1 MGKNAAY
8 AAQYAEE
15 AKEQMRMYGI
25 PASVILAQAILE
37 SSNGQSQ
44 LSRECNN
51 HFGIKA
57 TASWLKNGGE
67 YGVYTDDRPNEK
79 FCKYK
84 SVGDSYEHHSQFL
97 KQNKRYAQ
105 CFTLSP
111 DDYKGW
117 TKGIERAGYATG
129 GGYAA
134 SLQRIIE
141 ANGLDKYD
149 SEVMAEMRAEGRSFG
164 VENNPRREMPAAHV
178 PQSAGYSF
186 PVEREEFL
194 FITSPFGNRQDPM
207 DATKQQMH
215 KGIDIKTNHEAV
227 LATEN
232 GGKVVAV
239 YTDDRP
245 NEKFCKYKSVGDS
258 YEHHSQF
265 LKQNKRYAQCFTLSP
280 DDYKGWTKGI
290 ERAGYATGGGYA
302 ASLQRIIEANGLDK
316 YDSEV
321 MAEMR
326 AEGRSF
332 GVENN
337 PRREMPAAHVP
348 QSAGYSF
355 PVEREEFLFITSP
368 FGNRQDPMDAT
379 KQQMHKGI
387 DIKTNHEAVLAT
399 ENGGKVVAVNHNANT
414 AGGKSVTVEYSRE
427 DGSKVQCSYLHLS
440 DIAVKV
446 GDVVNASQKLGVS
459 GNTGT
464 RTTGEHLHFGVKSV
478 SADGSKRDMD
488 PAAYLAEIGQKGN
501 IKLQALHN
509 GNDLLAK
516 YKSNAP
522 QEQKVSSED
531 WMKKILSSEDS
542 GVGISGTNDPIL
554 DMAMTTFMSL
564 MMLAA
569 QIDSND
575 EERQKGLISAMAAN
589 RLVDLTSLVP
599 GMRQCTITVGENG
612 KTVLHAES
620 GTVKIDRELTSSEM
634 NRLSLIL
641 GNANLSEESKRTKIA
656 GMVTGIVAT
665 QQASQNF
672 EQGMEAE
679 SQQQNL
685 QRK

>member
-15 AKEQMRMYGI
+15 AKEQMRRYGI

-164 VENNPRREMPAAHV
+164 VENNPRREEPAAHV
-178 PQSAGYSF
+178 PQPAGYSF

-207 DATKQQMH
+207 DATK
-215 KGIDIKTNHEAV
+215 
-227 LATEN
+227 
-232 GGKVVAV
+232 
-239 YTDDRP
+239 R
-245 NEKFCKYKSVGDS
+245 
-258 YEHHSQF
+258 
-265 LKQNKRYAQCFTLSP
+265 
-280 DDYKGWTKGI
+280 
-290 ERAGYATGGGYA
+290 
-302 ASLQRIIEANGLDK
+302 
-316 YDSEV
+316 
-321 MAEMR
+321 
-326 AEGRSF
+326 
-332 GVENN
+332 
-337 PRREMPAAHVP
+337 
-348 QSAGYSF
+348 
-355 PVEREEFLFITSP
+355 
-368 FGNRQDPMDAT
+368 
-379 KQQMHKGI
+379 QMHKGI

-414 AGGKSVTVEYSRE
+414 SGGKSVTVEYSRE

-501 IKLQALHN
+501 IKLQAMHN

-516 YKSNAP
+516 YKSDVP

-531 WMKKILSSEDS
+531 WMKKLLSSEDS

-569 QIDSND
+569 QIDSKD
-575 EERQKGLISAMAAN
+575 EDRQKGLISAMAAN

-599 GMRQCTITVGENG
+599 GMRQCSIAVGENG

-620 GTVKIDRELTSSEM
+620 DTVKIDRELTSSEM

>member
-67 YGVYTDDRPNEK
+67 YG
-79 FCKYK
+79 
-84 SVGDSYEHHSQFL
+84 
-97 KQNKRYAQ
+97 
-105 CFTLSP
+105 
-111 DDYKGW
+111 
-117 TKGIERAGYATG
+117 
-129 GGYAA
+129 
-134 SLQRIIE
+134 
-141 ANGLDKYD
+141 
-149 SEVMAEMRAEGRSFG
+149 
-164 VENNPRREMPAAHV
+164 
-178 PQSAGYSF
+178 
-186 PVEREEFL
+186 
-194 FITSPFGNRQDPM
+194 
-207 DATKQQMH
+207 
-215 KGIDIKTNHEAV
+215 
-227 LATEN
+227 
-232 GGKVVAV
+232 V

-516 YKSNAP
+516 YKTDVPSNTESMSPDA
-522 QEQKVSSED
+522 
-531 WMKKILSSEDS
+531 WMKKLLSSEDS
-542 GVGISGTNDPIL
+542 GVGLPVGSDPIL
-554 DMAMTTFMSL
+554 EMAMTAFSSL
-564 MMLAA
+564 MILAVK
-569 QIDSND
+569 IDNKEA
-575 EERQKGLISAMAAN
+575 EEQKAAISQSVSE
-589 RLVDLTSLVP
+589 RSVDLTSLVS
-599 GMRQCTITVGENG
+599 GMKTCSLSIGDNG
-612 KTVLHAES
+612 RAILTADN
-620 GTVKIDRELTSSEM
+620 GNVKVSRELTSAELS
-634 NRLSLIL
+634 RLSATLNDQGL
-641 GNANLSEESKRTKIA
+641 NEETKRLRVA
-656 GMVTGIVAT
+656 GMVNSIVIS

-672 EQGMEAE
+672 EQGMLEQQGRNE
-679 SQQQNL
+679 SMH
-685 QRK
+685 R

>member
-67 YGVYTDDRPNEK
+67 YG
-79 FCKYK
+79 
-84 SVGDSYEHHSQFL
+84 
-97 KQNKRYAQ
+97 
-105 CFTLSP
+105 
-111 DDYKGW
+111 
-117 TKGIERAGYATG
+117 
-129 GGYAA
+129 
-134 SLQRIIE
+134 
-141 ANGLDKYD
+141 
-149 SEVMAEMRAEGRSFG
+149 
-164 VENNPRREMPAAHV
+164 
-178 PQSAGYSF
+178 
-186 PVEREEFL
+186 
-194 FITSPFGNRQDPM
+194 
-207 DATKQQMH
+207 
-215 KGIDIKTNHEAV
+215 
-227 LATEN
+227 
-232 GGKVVAV
+232 V

-464 RTTGEHLHFGVKSV
+464 RTTGEHLHFGVKSI
-478 SADGSKRDMD
+478 SADGKVRDVD
-488 PAAYLAEIGQKGN
+488 PASYLADIAQKGN
-501 IKLQALHN
+501 LKQQALYN
-509 GNDLLAK
+509 GYDLLAK
-516 YKSNAP
+516 YRDN
-522 QEQKVSSED
+522 SSGVDTSLSPDD
-531 WMKKILSSEDS
+531 WMKKLLSSEDAS
-542 GVGISGTNDPIL
+542 TGLSNADPI
-554 DMAMTTFMSL
+554 MRMVTTMYGSL
-564 MMLAA
+564 LALAVQIDNKSEEEQKA
-569 QIDSND
+569 QIS
-575 EERQKGLISAMAAN
+575 EAVSKRQ
-589 RLVDLTSLVP
+589 VDLKPLLPTMKECVLS
-599 GMRQCTITVGENG
+599 VGENG
-612 KTVLHAES
+612 KAVLLADN
-620 GTVKIDRELTSSEM
+620 GTTKLARELTNAEFS
-634 NRLSLIL
+634 RLSQVL
-641 GNANLSEESKRTKIA
+641 GDTNLSNEAKKMRIA
-656 GMVTGIVAT
+656 GMVSTIVLT
-665 QQASQNF
+665 QQASQNY
-672 EQGMEAE
+672 EQVMEQQE
-679 SQQQNL
+679 GQSQSI

>member
-67 YGVYTDDRPNEK
+67 YG
-79 FCKYK
+79 
-84 SVGDSYEHHSQFL
+84 
-97 KQNKRYAQ
+97 
-105 CFTLSP
+105 
-111 DDYKGW
+111 
-117 TKGIERAGYATG
+117 
-129 GGYAA
+129 
-134 SLQRIIE
+134 
-141 ANGLDKYD
+141 
-149 SEVMAEMRAEGRSFG
+149 
-164 VENNPRREMPAAHV
+164 
-178 PQSAGYSF
+178 
-186 PVEREEFL
+186 
-194 FITSPFGNRQDPM
+194 
-207 DATKQQMH
+207 
-215 KGIDIKTNHEAV
+215 
-227 LATEN
+227 
-232 GGKVVAV
+232 V

-516 YKSNAP
+516 YKEN
-522 QEQKVSSED
+522 SSAVDTSLSPDD
-531 WMKKILSSEDS
+531 WMKKLLSSEDAS
-542 GVGISGTNDPIL
+542 TGLSSADPIMGL
-554 DMAMTTFMSL
+554 VTTMYSSL
-564 MMLAA
+564 LALA
-569 QIDSND
+569 VQIDSKS
-575 EERQKGLISAMAAN
+575 EEEQKAQISEAVSKRQ
-589 RLVDLTSLVP
+589 VDLKPLIPTMNECVLS
-599 GMRQCTITVGENG
+599 VGDNG
-612 KTVLHAES
+612 KAVLQADN
-620 GTVKIDRELTSSEM
+620 GTTKVTRELTNAEFC
-634 NRLSLIL
+634 RLSQVL
-641 GNANLSEESKRTKIA
+641 GDTNLSNDAKKMRIA
-656 GMVTGIVAT
+656 GMVNTIVLT
-665 QQASQNF
+665 QQASQNY
-672 EQGMEAE
+672 EQVLEQQEGQ
-679 SQQQNL
+679 SQTM

>member
-239 YTDDRP
+239 
-245 NEKFCKYKSVGDS
+245 
-258 YEHHSQF
+258 
-265 LKQNKRYAQCFTLSP
+265 
-280 DDYKGWTKGI
+280 
-290 ERAGYATGGGYA
+290 
-302 ASLQRIIEANGLDK
+302 
-316 YDSEV
+316 
-321 MAEMR
+321 
-326 AEGRSF
+326 
-332 GVENN
+332 
-337 PRREMPAAHVP
+337 
-348 QSAGYSF
+348 
-355 PVEREEFLFITSP
+355 
-368 FGNRQDPMDAT
+368 
-379 KQQMHKGI
+379 
-387 DIKTNHEAVLAT
+387 
-399 ENGGKVVAVNHNANT
+399 NHNANT

-464 RTTGEHLHFGVKSV
+464 RTTGEHLHFGVKNI
-478 SADGSKRDMD
+478 SADGKVRDVD
-488 PAAYLAEIGQKGN
+488 PASYLADIAQKDN
-501 IKLQALHN
+501 LKQQALYN
-509 GNDLLAK
+509 GHDLLAK
-516 YKSNAP
+516 YRDN
-522 QEQKVSSED
+522 SSGVDTSLSPDD
-531 WMKKILSSEDS
+531 WMKKLLSSEDAS
-542 GVGISGTNDPIL
+542 TGLSNADPI
-554 DMAMTTFMSL
+554 MRMVTTMYGSL
-564 MMLAA
+564 LALAVQIDNKSEEEQKA
-569 QIDSND
+569 QIS
-575 EERQKGLISAMAAN
+575 EAVSKRQ
-589 RLVDLTSLVP
+589 VDLKPLLPTMKECVLS
-599 GMRQCTITVGENG
+599 VGENG
-612 KTVLHAES
+612 KAVLQADN
-620 GTVKIDRELTSSEM
+620 GTTKVARELTNAEFS
-634 NRLSLIL
+634 RLSQVL
-641 GNANLSEESKRTKIA
+641 GDTNLSNEAKKMRIA
-656 GMVTGIVAT
+656 GMVSTIVLT
-665 QQASQNF
+665 QQASQNY
-672 EQGMEAE
+672 EQVMEQQE
-679 SQQQNL
+679 GQSQSI